1 MPTSEDQ
8 NIEYKS
14 ILNDSIEKEVVAFL
28 NSKEG
33 GQVYLGYD
41 SDGSAIGLENIDE
54 VQRQV
59 LDRIK
64 SNILPTTLGLFDV
77 IVEHLSEIS
86 TIHIIVTSGSEKP
99 YYLRKK
105 GMSVSG
111 CYIRIGSSSHP
122 MTTEMIAEMFSKRT
136 RNSIKRIVS
145 DHQNLTFEQL
155 RIYYSEKGLALNNH
169 FAQSLELL
177 TDDGKFN
184 LIADLLSDK
193 NAYSVPVA
201 RFAGQD
207 KDNLLELKEC
217 GECSLVKATYNV
229 LDKLNVYNTTFTKIT
244 YPVRLER
251 NMIDPTALREAVI
264 NAFVHND
271 YSREVMP
278 SFFIFSNRLVIQ
290 SYGGLVEGLSQE
302 DFFAGLSMPRNRE
315 LMRIFKDLELVERLG
330 SGIERILKI
339 YDPSIFAITPN
350 YVQVSFP
357 FAEAFSDNKAENDQ
371 ANTGSIGITIT
382 QKSELL
388 SVDDAIVLFL
398 REKST
403 ATINEIADKVGIS
416 RRTVLRKTKE
426 LQEAEKIRRVG
437 SSKSGHWEVL
447 T

>member
-1 MPTSEDQ
+1 
-8 NIEYKS
+8 
-14 ILNDSIEKEVVAFL
+14 
-28 NSKEG
+28 
-33 GQVYLGYD
+33 
-41 SDGSAIGLENIDE
+41 
-54 VQRQV
+54 
-59 LDRIK
+59 
-64 SNILPTTLGLFDV
+64 
-77 IVEHLSEIS
+77 
-86 TIHIIVTSGSEKP
+86 
-99 YYLRKK
+99 
-105 GMSVSG
+105 
-111 CYIRIGSSSHP
+111 
-122 MTTEMIAEMFSKRT
+122 MTTEMISEMFSKRT

-155 RIYYSEKGLALNNH
+155 RIYYSEKGLTLNNL

-177 TDDGKFN
+177 TDDGKYN

-201 RFAGQD
+201 RFGGKD
-207 KDNLLELKEC
+207 KDILLELKEC

-278 SFFIFSNRLVIQ
+278 SFFIFSDRLVIQ

-330 SGIERILKI
+330 SGIGRILKI
-339 YDPSIFAITPN
+339 YDRSIFTITPS

-357 FAEAFSDNKAENDQ
+357 FAEAFSDSDAENSS
-371 ANTGSIGITIT
+371 AKTGSIGLALT

-398 REKST
+398 REKSA

-416 RRTVLRKTKE
+416 RRTVLRKMKE
-426 LQEAEKIRRVG
+426 LQEAEIIRRVG

>member
-1 MPTSEDQ
+1 
-8 NIEYKS
+8 
-14 ILNDSIEKEVVAFL
+14 
-28 NSKEG
+28 
-33 GQVYLGYD
+33 
-41 SDGSAIGLENIDE
+41 
-54 VQRQV
+54 
-59 LDRIK
+59 
-64 SNILPTTLGLFDV
+64 
-77 IVEHLSEIS
+77 
-86 TIHIIVTSGSEKP
+86 
-99 YYLRKK
+99 
-105 GMSVSG
+105 MSVSG

-122 MTTEMIAEMFSKRT
+122 MTTEMIAEMFSRRT

-155 RIYYSEKGLALNNH
+155 RIYYSEKKLALNNH

-278 SFFIFSNRLVIQ
+278 SFFIFSDRLVIQ

-330 SGIERILKI
+330 SGIGRILKI
-339 YDPSIFAITPN
+339 YDRSIFTITPS

-357 FAEAFSDNKAENDQ
+357 FAEAFSDNNAENDQ
-371 ANTGSIGITIT
+371 ANTVSIGLTIT

-398 REKST
+398 REKSA

-416 RRTVLRKTKE
+416 RRTVLRKMKE
-426 LQEAEKIRRVG
+426 LQESEKIRRIG

-447 T
+447 I